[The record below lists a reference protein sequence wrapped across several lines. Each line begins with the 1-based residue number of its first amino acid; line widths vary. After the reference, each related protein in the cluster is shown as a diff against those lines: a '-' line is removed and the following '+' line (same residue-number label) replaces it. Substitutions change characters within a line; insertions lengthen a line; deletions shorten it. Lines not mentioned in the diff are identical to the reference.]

1 MLRRRLGWLCP
12 RVLPHKMIVGPEL
25 RPDVVC
31 EEALGVRADGD
42 AELGGL
48 TNGTAAL

>member
-1 MLRRRLGWLCP
+1 MGPEPLVLPRRLGWLCP

-31 EEALGVRADGD
+31 EEALAFARMAMRSSEG
-42 AELGGL
+42 
-48 TNGTAAL
+48 